1 MASPHVPGEE
11 PEPGSQPRRR
21 DRRAQIRYSLLVGV
35 AFVVLAGIAIAN
47 TVGGE
52 DAGILGTNDDPPSAV
67 PEFAV
72 PDLLGSLEGD
82 ANVFQD
88 DCESSES
95 PCPEGSRRTP
105 ACEVDLEGSI
115 RVCDFFDRPLAI
127 SFWFAQGG
135 ECLPAQDAFDAVASS
150 FEGRAN
156 FLSIDIRDE
165 REEAAGIVRERGW
178 DVPVGW
184 DADGAVS
191 NLFRV
196 GGCPTVAF
204 VYPGGTLA
212 GAAIGDSQVNA
223 RALSES
229 VQGLIADSRARQ
241 ETDR

>member
-1 MASPHVPGEE
+1 MATPHVPGEE
-11 PEPGSQPRRR
+11 PDPEAEPRR
-21 DRRAQIRYSLLVGV
+21 DRRSGLRYSLVVGAAFIALAVV
-35 AFVVLAGIAIAN
+35 AVVN

-52 DAGILGTNDDPPSAV
+52 DAGILGTSDDPPAAV
-67 PEFAV
+67 PEFALPELV
-72 PDLLGSLEGD
+72 GSLDGD

-88 DCESSES
+88 DCESSQS

-105 ACEVDLEGSI
+105 ACEVELEDAI
-115 RVCDFFDRPLAI
+115 RVCDLFDRPLAI

-135 ECLPAQDAFDAVASS
+135 ECLPAQDAFDTVARR

-165 REEAAGIVRERGW
+165 REEAAAIVRERGW
-178 DVPVGW
+178 RVPVGW

-196 GGCPTVAF
+196 GGCPTVAL

-212 GAAIGDSQVNA
+212 GAAIGDSQVNEDDLA
-223 RALSES
+223 KS
-229 VQGLIADSRARQ
+229 VRGLIADSRER
-241 ETDR
+241 ELTVR